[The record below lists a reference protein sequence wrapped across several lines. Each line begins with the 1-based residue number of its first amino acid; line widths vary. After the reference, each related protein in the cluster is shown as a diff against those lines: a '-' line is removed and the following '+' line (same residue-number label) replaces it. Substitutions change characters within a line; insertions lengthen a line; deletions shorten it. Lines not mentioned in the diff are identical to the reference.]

1 MAQLIKLGVEDMSS
15 LVASVA
21 QPVPKENLR
30 QAFELFNEMSQQLS
44 SSYANLESQ
53 VQLLSGELAE
63 VSAARIKELKEKEGL
78 ADRLHSLLQ
87 LLPGGVVV
95 LDGNGR
101 IQECN
106 LAAKTFLSQNDAAS
120 TLPAPEHGLPKKKN
134 GSEIIGQL
142 WRNIIAE
149 NFCPKEDD
157 GHEVSLKNGLRLS
170 IQTSSLEN
178 EPGQIILMTDQTQ
191 TRMLQDKLA
200 RHKRLMAMGNMVAS
214 LAHQVRTPL
223 SGATL
228 YAQHLA
234 SDELDSETRENF
246 SKKLGRQLKNIE
258 AQVRDMLIFA
268 RGSAPLNKII
278 NIAQFLELIE
288 DSKNILQNQFQATV
302 DIVCSGEMDM
312 HSSKI
317 QCHQESL
324 IGALQ
329 NIMTNGI
336 EAAEEVTQNAKI
348 KVQLNVKSGFLNISI
363 SDNGPGIHQDAKKN
377 LTDAFYSTKSN
388 GTGLGLPVVK
398 AVIRAHH
405 GQLGFYNQAQGG
417 AIFVISVPLKLE
429 ISELAAKTNN

>member
-1 MAQLIKLGVEDMSS
+1 MLGVEDMSS
-15 LVASVA
+15 LVTSVA
-21 QPVPKENLR
+21 QALPKENLR

-63 VSAARIKELKEKEGL
+63 VSAARIKELKEKERL

-101 IQECN
+101 VQECN
-106 LAAKTFLSQNDAAS
+106 LAAYTFLSPESDKKSAS
-120 TLPAPEHGLPKKKN
+120 QKDIVGQPWRQIIKKN
-134 GSEIIGQL
+134 
-142 WRNIIAE
+142 
-149 NFCPKEDD
+149 FFPKEDD

-200 RHKRLMAMGNMVAS
+200 RHERLMAMGNMVAS

-234 SDELDSETRENF
+234 SADLDADTRKNF
-246 SKKLGRQLKNIE
+246 SSKLRRQLKNIE

-268 RGSAPLNKII
+268 RGSAPLNQLLSIP
-278 NIAQFLELIE
+278 QLLELLQE
-288 DSKNILQNQFQATV
+288 SKQILQNQFPSKI
-302 DIVCSGEMDM
+302 DIICENQF
-312 HSSKI
+312 SKQSLEI
-317 QCHQESL
+317 QCHSESL
-324 IGALQ
+324 IGAIQ
-329 NIMTNGI
+329 NLMTNGL
-336 EAAEEVTQNAKI
+336 EAAEEVTQNPKLKI
-348 KVQLNVKSGFLNISI
+348 RLSVEANELNISV
-363 SDNGPGIHQDAKKN
+363 SDNGPGIKPQAKQK
-377 LTDAFYSTKSN
+377 LTEAFFSTKSN

-417 AIFVISVPLKLE
+417 AIFVISLPLKIHQGDVL
-429 ISELAAKTNN
+429 

>member
-1 MAQLIKLGVEDMSS
+1 LASLLLLGVEYMSS
-15 LVASVA
+15 LVASA
-21 QPVPKENLR
+21 TQPLPKENLR

-44 SSYANLESQ
+44 SSYENLESQ
-53 VQLLSGELAE
+53 VQLLTGELAE
-63 VSAARIKELKEKEGL
+63 VSAARIKELKEKERL

-101 IQECN
+101 VQECN
-106 LAAKTFLSQNDAAS
+106 LAAKTFLGAIAS
-120 TLPAPEHGLPKKKN
+120 PADNSMGAGLSLDKEKVD
-134 GSEIIGQL
+134 IYGQL
-142 WRNIIAE
+142 WRNIIKE

-157 GHEVSLKNGLRLS
+157 GHEVSLKNGKRLS
-170 IQTSSLEN
+170 IQTSSLES

-200 RHKRLMAMGNMVAS
+200 RHERLMAMGNMVAS

-234 SDELDSETRENF
+234 SDNLDSETRDNF

-268 RGSAPLNKII
+268 RGSAPLNQLI
-278 NIAQFLELIE
+278 NIPQLLELLE
-288 DSKNILQNQFQATV
+288 DSKSILENQFQS
-302 DIVCSGEMDM
+302 DIEIILDESAVSNNKIIE
-312 HSSKI
+312 I

-324 IGALQ
+324 IGAIQ
-329 NIMTNGI
+329 NLMTNGI
-336 EAAEEVTQNAKI
+336 EAAEEITQS
-348 KVQLNVKSGFLNISI
+348 VKLTVRLGIERQSLNISV
-363 SDNGPGIHQDAKKN
+363 SDNGPGIKSHEKN
-377 LTDAFYSTKSN
+377 KLTDGFFSTKSN
-388 GTGLGLPVVK
+388 GTGLGLSVVK

-417 AIFVISVPLKLE
+417 AIFVISLPLKQHQENAL
-429 ISELAAKTNN
+429 

>member
-1 MAQLIKLGVEDMSS
+1 LASLLLLGVEYMSS
-15 LVASVA
+15 LVASA
-21 QPVPKENLR
+21 TQPLPKENLR

-44 SSYANLESQ
+44 SSYENLESQ
-53 VQLLSGELAE
+53 VQLLTGELAE
-63 VSAARIKELKEKEGL
+63 VSAARIKELKEKERL

-101 IQECN
+101 VQECN
-106 LAAKTFLSQNDAAS
+106 LAAKTFLGAIAS
-120 TLPAPEHGLPKKKN
+120 PADNSMGAGLSLDKEKVD
-134 GSEIIGQL
+134 IYGQL
-142 WRNIIAE
+142 WRNIIKE

-157 GHEVSLKNGLRLS
+157 GHEVSLKNGKRLS
-170 IQTSSLEN
+170 IQTSSLES

-200 RHKRLMAMGNMVAS
+200 RHERLMAMGNMVAS

-234 SDELDSETRENF
+234 SDNLDSETRDNF

-268 RGSAPLNKII
+268 RGSAPLNQLI
-278 NIAQFLELIE
+278 NIPQLLELLE
-288 DSKNILQNQFQATV
+288 DSKSILENQFQS
-302 DIVCSGEMDM
+302 DIEIILDESAVSNNKIIE
-312 HSSKI
+312 I

-324 IGALQ
+324 IGAIQ
-329 NIMTNGI
+329 NLMTNGI
-336 EAAEEVTQNAKI
+336 EAAEEITQS
-348 KVQLNVKSGFLNISI
+348 VKLTVRLGIERQSLNISV
-363 SDNGPGIHQDAKKN
+363 SDNGPGIRSHEKN
-377 LTDAFYSTKSN
+377 KLTDGFFSTKSN
-388 GTGLGLPVVK
+388 GTGLGLSVVK

-417 AIFVISVPLKLE
+417 AIFVISLPLKQHQENAL
-429 ISELAAKTNN
+429 